1 VDETTAGGN
10 VIEAKKKKESGSTN
24 RERSNSLACIQR
36 YPLIEFGEIPVQDTC
51 SFWRYGQAQI
61 KVG

>member
-10 VIEAKKKKESGSTN
+10 IIDAKKKESGSTN

-36 YPLIEFGEIPVQDTC
+36 CPLIEFGEIPAQDIC
-51 SFWRYGQAQI
+51 SFLALWGQAQI
-61 KVG
+61 KIG